1 MSEGAG
7 GSRFAEGPMRE
18 STLRKLIRLVEES
31 RISELEIR
39 RFWTRVRIRKDLG
52 RSNQQLAAEQNV
64 SSGGLPLEARGDMRA
79 AAERGSGESVPI
91 TSPMVG
97 TFYRAPSPE
106 TPSYVEIGDEVVPG
120 QVVCIIEAMKLMN
133 EIESE
138 VRGSI
143 EEILVE
149 NEQPVEYGQE
159 LFRIAV
165 H

>member
-1 MSEGAG
+1 
-7 GSRFAEGPMRE
+7 MRE

-52 RSNQQLAAEQNV
+52 RSNQQPAAEQNV
-64 SSGGLPLEARGDMRA
+64 SSGGLTLERRGEMQA
-79 AAERGSGESVPI
+79 AAEQGSGQSVPI

-97 TFYRAPSPE
+97 TFYRAPSPDVAA
-106 TPSYVEIGDEVVPG
+106 YVEIGDEIVPG

-138 VRGSI
+138 VRGSV